1 MFNGQRVRLLS
12 ILVVLIVVVGYIIL
26 CILTYW
32 TVPRPLIINF
42 LNACAR
48 HGLKATLDLHTY
60 PGGSSPGT
68 FSGVWPRWPRFW
80 THGDQPMDDN
90 ENENVN
96 ADVGRN
102 LWKEMVQW
110 LESLDS
116 YTLQGLE
123 AVSPM
128 NEPAHLAGVFPHGK
142 DGNPSF
148 LPPLPNE
155 IAEEYRRKLDSSSHD
170 DATLTTVPNGP
181 HLRVLKWLD
190 DAIDVFRN
198 SKLPTKGIK
207 LTVNVH
213 ESFLNPKVLPP
224 HESDDVGGRHP
235 GAMKVIA
242 AWWRGVTSP
251 IERSSWAVL
260 DVHHYHAWESHC
272 MGASDGHY
280 TANYTCSNVE
290 ERTQALERC
299 AGWAAV
305 FRAAV
310 DDECGPGALLMSGEM
325 SASTHHSVGHA
336 CNDLSTLRA
345 TYEHQVVAAQDSNV
359 RLYWWSYK
367 MPYGGAFRPAW
378 SLKQF
383 LYLMQ
388 VLPRPDETSYGCG

>member
-1 MFNGQRVRLLS
+1 
-12 ILVVLIVVVGYIIL
+12 
-26 CILTYW
+26 
-32 TVPRPLIINF
+32 
-42 LNACAR
+42 
-48 HGLKATLDLHTY
+48 
-60 PGGSSPGT
+60 
-68 FSGVWPRWPRFW
+68 
-80 THGDQPMDDN
+80 
-90 ENENVN
+90 
-96 ADVGRN
+96 
-102 LWKEMVQW
+102 
-110 LESLDS
+110 
-116 YTLQGLE
+116 
-123 AVSPM
+123 
-128 NEPAHLAGVFPHGK
+128 
-142 DGNPSF
+142 
-148 LPPLPNE
+148 
-155 IAEEYRRKLDSSSHD
+155 
-170 DATLTTVPNGP
+170 
-181 HLRVLKWLD
+181 
-190 DAIDVFRN
+190 
-198 SKLPTKGIK
+198 
-207 LTVNVH
+207 
-213 ESFLNPKVLPP
+213 
-224 HESDDVGGRHP
+224 
-235 GAMKVIA
+235 
-242 AWWRGVTSP
+242 
-251 IERSSWAVL
+251 
-260 DVHHYHAWESHC
+260 